1 MVHRVDGLL
10 SKLDK
15 IKDDAIKMQNE
26 TKSKE
31 IFFAPPRL
39 AKNSENDE
47 ESETSESDQIYQFGV
62 YKNSTRRS
70 HMALSTAIDDKTTEE
85 KPLTKLAKS
94 CGINLL
100 NRNRNN

>member
-47 ESETSESDQIYQFGV
+47 ESETSESD
-62 YKNSTRRS
+62 
-70 HMALSTAIDDKTTEE
+70 
-85 KPLTKLAKS
+85 
-94 CGINLL
+94 
-100 NRNRNN
+100 